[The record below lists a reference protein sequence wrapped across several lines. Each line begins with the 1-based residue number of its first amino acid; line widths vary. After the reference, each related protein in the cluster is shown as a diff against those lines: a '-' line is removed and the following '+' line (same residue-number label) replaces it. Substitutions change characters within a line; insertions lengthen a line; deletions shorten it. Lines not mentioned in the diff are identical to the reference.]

1 MSCRY
6 TYKGKTY
13 EVSEFDDLLRAMS
26 PAEAAAFMPGVSAI
40 PDAPF
45 VQKTDGWLAL
55 ALKRVIGMAVESGAD
70 RVAFVTGAQ
79 AAERFDLSKQI
90 GSVRWASKP
99 DSNTGKLTVKD
110 LHGNTVLR
118 GRTASPLKTSELED
132 FVGKDVARKLIES
145 QPTSTTP
152 YGDEIRELSGLDLK
166 VGGDGMKDFYD
177 TIVPTAANALLKKV
191 GGGRVEATSF
201 GKVRYKVVDESTGFS
216 YEPSV
221 DNRDRAQQLADGW
234 NRKNEDGT
242 GYQGMEVRAVV
253 RARDEGTQPAFDIT
267 PAMRDAVGKGLPL
280 FSRARSFNVPD
291 SGPVVD
297 MPSRT
302 IAGRTIGGIKIGDRD
317 SVIYALQDK
326 QIDLKRV
333 IEAIKK
339 RGTDIADQW
348 NAYLKEELYHGRTA
362 KQVQDFTVRELRPL
376 LTDMQM
382 RGVSIADFEKYLHA
396 RTAKERNE
404 QMAKIN
410 PTKPDMQDG
419 GSGMLTKVARKY
431 LAGLSEKDRRA
442 YEALAARVDAINA
455 STRKLMVDS
464 GLETPETMAA
474 WERTYQHYVPLH
486 RDEVE
491 EGGLGTGQGYSVKGS
506 SSKRAMGSKK
516 DVVDILANIAMQRE
530 KTIVR
535 AEKARVGRALF
546 GLAVKNPNEEFWMP
560 VAPSKLAQYS
570 DARKREL
577 EAQLVNMGLDPID
590 AAGVVNEPVQR
601 AVDPRTGLVTE
612 RINPALRSR
621 DNVLAVRIDGE
632 DRYVFFNA
640 TDDRALR
647 LVKSMKNL
655 DADQL
660 GRVLSTS
667 ATISRYFAAVN
678 TQWNPIF
685 GVVNMLRDTQGALIN
700 LSTTAIAGDQ
710 RAVLAG
716 TLPAIRGI
724 YADIRARRD
733 GKAASGVWAD
743 LWQQFQNDGGQ
754 TGYRDMWAT
763 AGDRAKSLQ
772 SEIEQITEGK
782 VKSAGRALFAWLSDY
797 NETLENGV
805 RLSAYKAALDKGI
818 SREQA
823 ASLAKNLTVNF
834 NRKGQVTANAGALYA
849 FFNANVQGTARL
861 LETLKGPMGKK
872 IVAGAML
879 LGTAQALALAAAG
892 FGDEE
897 PPQFVRERNIVI
909 PTGGGMYITIPMPLG
924 LHVLPS
930 MARITTEWALSGFKK
945 PVQRLGL
952 MVGLLA
958 DTFNPIGSA
967 GLSIQTIAPT
977 AVDPLVALSENRD
990 WNGRPIARENLNSLQ
1005 PSPGY
1010 LRTKDTASIVSKTM
1024 SEWFNYA
1031 SGGTRFTPGMFSPTP
1046 DQLDYLAGQV
1056 GGGVAREIIKVQQT
1070 AGTAL
1075 SGEELAPYKV
1085 PLLGRFYGDTNSS
1098 AAESGKYYENLKS
1111 VYAHKSEMDGRR
1123 KAGES
1128 VAEYMRENPGSKL
1141 VPLATATTRDID
1153 RLKDQK
1159 KLLIDRGAPTDQVR
1173 AIEERIKERMRQFN
1187 ARIEASTAAAAG

>member
-45 VQKTDGWLAL
+45 VTKTDGWLAL

-79 AAERFDLSKQI
+79 AAERFDLSKTVDSI
-90 GSVRWASKP
+90 IVKPKPAGVRRVAITMKGGSTIVLDADPDGVVGNVSNSNAALAGKP
-99 DSNTGKLTVKD
+99 LDEV
-110 LHGNTVLR
+110 
-118 GRTASPLKTSELED
+118 
-132 FVGKDVARKLIES
+132 VGKDMAEKIMATAGE
-145 QPTSTTP
+145 QTFA
-152 YGDEIRELSGLDLK
+152 GLDLK
-166 VGGDGMKDFYD
+166 VGGDGMKAFYD

-191 GGGRVEATSF
+191 GGGRLTE
-201 GKVRYKVVDESTGFS
+201 VRMGS
-216 YEPSV
+216 SV
-221 DNRDRAQQLADGW
+221 KYRAIQSDADG
-234 NRKNEDGT
+234 G
-242 GYQGMEVRAVV
+242 GEVITANGETVSFYDTAEEARAE
-253 RARDEGTQPAFDIT
+253 ARRLNGGVLGATALEQPGFDIT

-280 FSRARSFNVPD
+280 FSRARSFDVPD

-396 RTAKERNE
+396 RTAEERNV

-410 PTKPDMQDG
+410 PTKPDLQDG
-419 GSGMLTKVARKY
+419 GSGMMTADARKF

-474 WERTYQHYVPLH
+474 WERTYKHYVPLH

-560 VAPSKLAQYS
+560 VVPSKLAQYS
-570 DARKREL
+570 EARKREL
-577 EAQLVNMGLDPID
+577 EAQLVGMGLDPID

-640 TDDRALR
+640 TDPRALR

-660 GRVLSTS
+660 GRVLSAS
-667 ATISRYFAAVN
+667 ATVSRYFAAVN

-685 GVVNMLRDTQGALIN
+685 GVVNMLRDTQGALVN

-710 RAVLAG
+710 KAVLAG

-733 GKAASGVWAD
+733 GKTANGVWAD

-772 SEIEQITEGK
+772 NEIEQITEGK

-805 RLSAYKAALDKGI
+805 RLSAYKTALDKGL

-823 ASLAKNLTVNF
+823 ASIAKNLTVNF
-834 NRKGQVTANAGALYA
+834 NRKGQVTAQAGALYA

-945 PVQRLGL
+945 PVQRLGS

-1075 SGEELAPYKV
+1075 SGEELAPYKI

-1098 AAESGKYYENLKS
+1098 AAESGKYYENLKE

-1159 KLLIDRGAPTDQVR
+1159 KLLIDRGAPTEQVR

-1187 ARIEASTAAAAG
+1187 ARIEAATESAAG